1 MPATLNSHL
10 PSRNVLD
17 SKIALLYNASARW
30 KGYFVNRY
38 N

>member
-1 MPATLNSHL
+1 MPATRSSHL

-17 SKIALLYNASARW
+17 SKIALLYNVSAGW
-30 KGYFVNRY
+30 KIYFVNQY